1 MLQQMTKEFMQHFF
15 SVYDN
20 NIATP
25 YMHIFVANI
34 HEFKKIHSII
44 NAFNCQ
50 GLEKLN
56 DLTTSQFFRATNKK
70 TIKTNESI
78 PLDDRIW
85 LRQILELRSR
95 MDTQILKS

>member
-1 MLQQMTKEFMQHFF
+1 MHIIQTLKEDLTSATMLQQMTKEFMQHFF

-20 NIATP
+20 NIASP
-25 YMHIFVANI
+25 YMHIFVAHI

-44 NAFNCQ
+44 NAFNFQ

-70 TIKTNESI
+70 TKRKYPT
-78 PLDDRIW
+78 
-85 LRQILELRSR
+85 
-95 MDTQILKS
+95 